1 MIKLTI
7 TDGNYDIYIAVHHII
22 ELRPTGTGGT
32 TVLLPNGPTVVN
44 EPPVRILELIGL
56 NDSYG

>member
-32 TVLLPNGPTVVN
+32 TVFLPNGPTVVN
-44 EPPVRILELIGL
+44 ESPVRILKLIQIA
-56 NDSYG
+56 DAD